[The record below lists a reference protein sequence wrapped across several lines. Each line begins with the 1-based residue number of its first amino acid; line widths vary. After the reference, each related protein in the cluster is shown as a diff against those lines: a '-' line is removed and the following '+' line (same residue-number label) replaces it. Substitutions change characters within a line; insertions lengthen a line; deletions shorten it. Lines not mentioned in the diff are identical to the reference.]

1 MLYVFHLCFP
11 TPFNT
16 GEKVVSSHKV
26 DDLYYLC
33 LFSDLTVRSLR
44 DLRGEHV
51 PILKRIQKVVINGL
65 AEEAWS
71 RFLSIAGLC
80 GFDLQNS
87 TVNFWKIPDC
97 IPKKKGDSP
106 TSCRFFFPARCHKGE
121 NWWYYLSVSGVLE
134 QSWHVL
140 ENMCSDVFYFFP
152 FTVCCSGKKLFL
164 LLPARYTTILRS
176 FIFTFTW

>member
-33 LFSDLTVRSLR
+33 LFSDLTVLSLR

-65 AEEAWS
+65 AEKHGVASSQLLAYVALIYRTQLSTFGKS
-71 RFLSIAGLC
+71 RIASL
-80 GFDLQNS
+80 
-87 TVNFWKIPDC
+87 
-97 IPKKKGDSP
+97 KKRDSP
-106 TSCRFFFPARCHKGE
+106 TSCRFFFPQDATRGKTGDTTSQ
-121 NWWYYLSVSGVLE
+121 YLVCWSNPDMFLK
-134 QSWHVL
+134 HVQ
-140 ENMCSDVFYFFP
+140 
-152 FTVCCSGKKLFL
+152 
-164 LLPARYTTILRS
+164 
-176 FIFTFTW
+176 